1 MPMIRTTELTSYH
14 NYYRVL
20 HCEHCS
26 NLDKTQVLSVQ
37 LRFGMQNN
45 ALEWYSEAES
55 APIRSGVKFC
65 FGFDVRKNLQLFV
78 TIFHDQK

>member
-1 MPMIRTTELTSYH
+1 MI
-14 NYYRVL
+14 L
-20 HCEHCS
+20 HCKL
-26 NLDKTQVLSVQ
+26 NRLNFDKLRFLSIQ
-37 LRFGMQNN
+37 LRFGTYNN